1 MHLRMRFA
9 AVPMIVAGVAA
20 VAGQSPAPAGQR
32 TPAVQSTPEGQPVAA
47 GQAVAAGQPVSSGQ
61 QTPTFKVQV
70 DYVEVDVLVT
80 DQQGMFVRN
89 LTKDD
94 FQVLEDGKPQTISSF
109 AVVDIPVERATRPL
123 FAKQPV
129 EPDVQ
134 TNERPFDGRVYVMVL
149 DEPHT
154 DPANTPLVRLAARKF
169 IQEDLGANDL
179 MAVVFARG
187 VQGGADYGQEFT
199 NNRRLLADAVDKF
212 QGTKPRSSTLER
224 LDQFNNTAAAR
235 AAGASPDIS
244 DPLVF
249 EREYNARSMLDE
261 LTAVS
266 DWFGNVRGRKKSI
279 LFFSQGIDY
288 DIHDVFNNRAASMI
302 QSRMQDLIR
311 SATKSNVSI
320 YAIDPRGLQALSD
333 GNIELTSPSGSDPAA
348 ADLNE
353 RGLQNENWLAR
364 ESLQTFAEDTGGFA
378 VVNTN
383 GFANA
388 FERIVEENSSYYVL
402 AYYPPNPKRDGRY
415 HRIDVRMTRPG
426 LTVRARRGYASP
438 TGRVPTGARGDL
450 SAEIRDALS
459 SPLPTSGLTMK
470 VFAAPFKGVAP
481 NASVLLGVEL
491 RGRDISTAA
500 NGKLEVSCVAVNA
513 KGQIKASTKDTIT
526 LNLRPETKTRVEES
540 GIRMLRRMEMPPGV
554 YQLRVAAHDTAG
566 GAVGSVL
573 YDLEVPDFTR
583 SPLAMSG
590 VVLTSPTAS
599 VLPTVQADAE
609 LRQVLP
615 GAPAAARSFV
625 QNEEIALFTDVY
637 DNQPATPHKVDIT
650 TTITADEGR
659 VVFKDDEERSSQDLG
674 GKPGGYGY
682 VARIALKD
690 VPPGLYVLKVEA
702 RSRLAQSAPVS
713 REVQLTVTE
722 PRR

>member
-1 MHLRMRFA
+1 MDLRARVA
-9 AVPMIVAGVAA
+9 AVLVLVAA
-20 VAGQSPAPAGQR
+20 VAVVAAQTPAPAGQS
-32 TPAVQSTPEGQPVAA
+32 TPAD
-47 GQAVAAGQPVSSGQ
+47 Q

-70 DYVEVDVLVT
+70 DYVEVDALVT
-80 DQQGMFVRN
+80 DQQGRFVRN

-94 FQVLEDGKPQTISSF
+94 FQVFEDGKPQTISTF
-109 AVVDIPVERATRPL
+109 AVVDIPVERGTRPL
-123 FAKQPV
+123 FAKAPV

-134 TNERPFDGRVYVMVL
+134 TNEHPFDGRVYVMVL

-154 DPANTPLVRLAARKF
+154 DPANALLVRRAARKF
-169 IQEDLGANDL
+169 IEEHLGANDL

-199 NNRRLLADAVDKF
+199 NNRRLLVAAVDKF
-212 QGTKPRSSTLER
+212 VGTKPRSSTLER
-224 LDQFNNTAAAR
+224 LDQFNNTAAIR
-235 AAGASPDIS
+235 AAGGSADIS
-244 DPLVF
+244 DPAIF
-249 EREYNARSMLDE
+249 EREYNARSLLDE

-266 DWFGNVRGRKKSI
+266 DWFGSVRGRKKSI

-288 DIHDVFNNRAASMI
+288 DIHDVFNNRGASLI

-320 YAIDPRGLQALSD
+320 YAVDPRGLQALSD
-333 GNIELTSPSGSDPAA
+333 GNIELTSPSGNDPAA

-353 RGLQNENWLAR
+353 RGLQNENRLAR
-364 ESLQTFAEDTGGFA
+364 ESLQTFAEETGGFA

-383 GFANA
+383 AFANA
-388 FERIVEENSSYYVL
+388 FDRIVEENSSYYVL
-402 AYYPPNPKRDGRY
+402 AYYPPNPRRDGRF
-415 HRIDVRMTRPG
+415 HRIEVRLTRPG

-438 TGRVPTGARGDL
+438 TGRVPSSARGDM

-500 NGKLEVSCVAVNA
+500 NGKVEVSFLAVNA
-513 KGQIKASTKDTIT
+513 KGQMKASSKDTIT
-526 LNLRPETKTRVEES
+526 LNLRPETKTRVEET
-540 GIRMLRRMEMPPGV
+540 GIRMLRRMDIPPGV
-554 YQLRVAAHDTAG
+554 YQLRVAAHDAARGT
-566 GAVGSVL
+566 VGSVL
-573 YDLEVPDFTR
+573 YDLEVPDFTQ
-583 SPLAMSG
+583 PQLAMSG
-590 VVLTSPTAS
+590 IVLTSPTAS
-599 VLPTVQADAE
+599 ALPTVQTDAE

-615 GAPAAARSFV
+615 GAPAAERSFV
-625 QNEEIALFTDVY
+625 QNEEIALFADVY
-637 DNQPATPHKVDIT
+637 DNQAGTPHKVDIT
-650 TTITADEGR
+650 TTITSDEGR
-659 VVFKDDEERSSQDLG
+659 VVFKNDEERSSQDLG

-682 VARIALKD
+682 VTRIPLGD
-690 VPPGLYVLKVEA
+690 MPPGLYVLKVEA
-702 RSRLAQSAPVS
+702 RSRLGQGATVS